1 MSAKD
6 ARDESGSEAT
16 MDVMILYD
24 EFSSATKAKA
34 ILERA
39 THRSDETMQWRV
51 KLWRSDMLKLPP
63 AADAALVEAAG
74 AHLIVLA
81 LGMPK
86 FVSAPLLGWL
96 EKWAALRQVH
106 DAALALFDG
115 ANPDV
120 LSAPGA
126 PDLRQFAQRHDLGF
140 IFDARDQAGDESST
154 LADGLHDREVSSTPT
169 LRQILEQPVS
179 GDYQHWGINE

>member
-51 KLWRSDMLKLPP
+51 KLWRSDILKLPP
-63 AADAALVEAAG
+63 AAEAAMAEAAG

-81 LGMPK
+81 LGLPE
-86 FVSAPLLGWL
+86 FVSASLLGWL
-96 EKWAALRQVH
+96 EKWATLRQVR
-106 DAALALFDG
+106 DAALAVFDG
-115 ANPDV
+115 ANPDA

-126 PDLRQFAQRHDLGF
+126 PELRQFAQRHDLGF
-140 IFDARDQAGDESST
+140 IFDAREPSGDESSKF
-154 LADGLHDREVSSTPT
+154 ADGLRDREVSLTPT
-169 LRQILEQPVS
+169 LQHILEQPMPGS
-179 GDYQHWGINE
+179 YQHWGINE